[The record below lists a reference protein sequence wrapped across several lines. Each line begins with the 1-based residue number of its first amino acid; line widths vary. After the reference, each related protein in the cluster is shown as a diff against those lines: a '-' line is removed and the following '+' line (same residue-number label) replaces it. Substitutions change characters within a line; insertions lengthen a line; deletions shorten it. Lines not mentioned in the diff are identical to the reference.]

1 MSVLVRTATR
11 ADARAIAVV
20 RIETWRVAYDGLIDP
35 ALLSRM
41 DVDREAQAR
50 ADRWSEYTADPRT
63 GQFVAE
69 VDGAVVGW
77 AATGPTRDDDGRD
90 RVGRERG
97 EVYAIYAL
105 PAHWS
110 TGVGHTLMAA
120 CERALSAAGFR
131 EASLW
136 MLEGN
141 ARAAAF
147 YERHGWREDGAV
159 KDDERIVGDTGIR
172 PLRERR
178 RIRDLHAPAPARG
191 QDAAG

>member
-1 MSVLVRTATR
+1 MSVMVRPATR
-11 ADARAIAVV
+11 ADARAIAEV
-20 RIETWRVAYDGLIDP
+20 RVETWRVAYDGLIDP
-35 ALLSRM
+35 ALLGRM
-41 DVDREAQAR
+41 DVEREARAR
-50 ADRWSEYTADPRT
+50 ADRWDEYTADPRT

-69 VDGAVVGW
+69 VDGDVVGW

-90 RVGRERG
+90 ATGRERG

-110 TGVGHTLMAA
+110 TGVGHTLMVA
-120 CERALSAAGFR
+120 CERALGAAGFR

-136 MLEGN
+136 MLDGN
-141 ARAAAF
+141 VRAAAF

-159 KDDERIVGDTGIR
+159 KDDDRIVGDTGIS

-178 RIRDLHAPAPARG
+178 RIRDLAESLPG
-191 QDAAG
+191 